1 MDFVQHR
8 AHDGALEQELD
19 HGKLHGLFVTGN
31 QRYVLQVGQ
40 ELEDVLTERDA
51 LKAVN
56 KELAKRGTAPGS
68 TCARC
73 HQVKQ
78 LL

>member
-1 MDFVQHR
+1 M
-8 AHDGALEQELD
+8 ASYMALCEHDR
-19 HGKLHGLFVTGN
+19 H
-31 QRYVLQVGQ
+31 VLQVGQ

-56 KELAKRGTAPGS
+56 KELAKRVTAPGG

-73 HQVKQ
+73 RQVNK